1 MTLSVNENSKN
12 YACSVVEVKKILPIE
27 GADMIVKTIVNGNT
41 VVCSKNV
48 KEGDI
53 MLYFVSGT
61 KLNADYCKK
70 NNLYDKSEE
79 NLDTAQKGFISFKQK
94 RVKAIKLRGEISDG
108 MLMPLSSLNSFLE
121 SSSIDSLNIG
131 DEFTEINGNTLCE
144 KYIVPV
150 QQRGSNATK
159 SHKQPKGID
168 RLIEGQFYLHGD
180 TDNLRKNMDKINP
193 DDIIGIHYK
202 KHGTSMVV
210 GNVLV
215 KTPLSW
221 YEKLL
226 KKVGV
231 NIKEEDYDIVYS
243 SRKVIK
249 NQYLNPTKGG
259 GFYGE
264 DIWGVVAKEIG
275 HLIPKNWTLYGE
287 ILGYTASGAPIQG
300 AYDYGCTVL
309 GSDDKKSYKE
319 AWKALNKKQKEDLLK
334 KYNLYDEE
342 KFKFFIGRL
351 DDIFETIPQDLL
363 KELETV
369 KKPQH
374 KFYVY
379 KISVVNPD
387 GKVIFLTDKQIEEY
401 CEKVGLLY
409 KDTFIYYGTVQ
420 NYLEKNNL
428 TGFLDFRE
436 PMLADLEIKYNEKDC
451 YMCNNKVP
459 EEGIILRKEN
469 MYSYEAYKLKSK
481 RFILGESDA
490 QEKGETNLEDNQE

>member
-108 MLMPLSSLNSFLE
+108 MLMPLSSLTSFLE

-226 KKVGV
+226 KKIGV

-287 ILGYTASGAPIQG
+287 ILGYTDLGSPIQG
-300 AYDYGCTVL
+300 KYDYGCNV
-309 GSDDKKSYKE
+309 GE
-319 AWKALNKKQKEDLLK
+319 
-334 KYNLYDEE
+334 
-342 KFKFFIGRL
+342 
-351 DDIFETIPQDLL
+351 
-363 KELETV
+363 
-369 KKPQH
+369 H

-409 KDTFIYYGTVQ
+409 KDTFIYYGEAVDLFPHIQPSVTS
-420 NYLEKNNL
+420 NIDIWREKFLNSLEY
-428 TGFLDFRE
+428 
-436 PMLADLEIKYNEKDC
+436 KYNEKDC
-451 YMCNNKVP
+451 YMCTNKVP